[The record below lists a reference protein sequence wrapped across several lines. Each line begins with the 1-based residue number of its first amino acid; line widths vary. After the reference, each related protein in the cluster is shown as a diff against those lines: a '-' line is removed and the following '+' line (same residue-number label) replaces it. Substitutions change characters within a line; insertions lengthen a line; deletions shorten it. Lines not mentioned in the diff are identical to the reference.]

1 MASTTISRQRPPLPP
16 SRSSSS
22 VLKQHSED
30 LTISV
35 QNRHIISAA
44 KRLPRSQ
51 KNPAQPIPI
60 SRSSLNDLK
69 KAQQLHLPQRPH
81 VLHKEC
87 KFYRQNNEAAALC
100 DVVVVFSSKC
110 QVSGEW
116 ARYIQNLLV
125 NQGEQ
130 QQQQSLVT
138 LQDVET
144 FSQLVVKSQGNFC
157 LFLFSIC

>member
-1 MASTTISRQRPPLPP
+1 MA
-16 SRSSSS
+16 
-22 VLKQHSED
+22 
-30 LTISV
+30 ISV
-35 QNRHIISAA
+35 QNRHKISAA
-44 KRLPRSQ
+44 KRSPRSLT
-51 KNPAQPIPI
+51 NPAQPIPI

-87 KFYRQNNEAAALC
+87 KFHRQNNEAAALC

-130 QQQQSLVT
+130 QQQSLVT